1 MAKTH
6 ILHIRVEPKVKEKA
20 EEILN
25 DLGLSIS
32 EAVNVFLNEIILN
45 EGIPFEIRKNRYSDS
60 TRETMEDTKHGKN
73 LINTFDSIDKMFEEL
88 DKQCLNIQYT
98 NKFKKDYRLIKKRG
112 YDMNKLKDVIET
124 LIKNYRL
131 PEKYREH
138 FLT

>member
-1 MAKTH
+1 MAKIH

-32 EAVNVFLNEIILN
+32 EAVSVFLNQAILN
-45 EGIPFEIRKNRYSDS
+45 EGIPFEIRKNRYSNS
-60 TRETMEDTKHGKN
+60 TIKVMEDTKHGKN
-73 LINTFDSIDKMFEEL
+73 LSNTFDSVDKMFEEL
-88 DKQCLNIQYT
+88 DKQCQNIQYT

-112 YDMNKLKDVIET
+112 YDINKLKDVIEILT
-124 LIKNYRL
+124 KNHRL

-138 FLT
+138 F